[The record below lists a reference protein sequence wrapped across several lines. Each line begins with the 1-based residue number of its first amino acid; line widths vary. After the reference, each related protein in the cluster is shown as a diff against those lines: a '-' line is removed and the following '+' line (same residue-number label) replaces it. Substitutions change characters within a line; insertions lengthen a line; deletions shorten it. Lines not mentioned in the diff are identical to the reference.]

1 MAVSRTR
8 IAKKTQR
15 ALSLSLS
22 PSRRFPAQA
31 AIPINMPR
39 ATRKRKALVEVNAP
53 IDSPNG
59 LGPVASVSQEEYSAL
74 IQDMIDNIDRAGAYR
89 LE

>member
-1 MAVSRTR
+1 
-8 IAKKTQR
+8 
-15 ALSLSLS
+15 
-22 PSRRFPAQA
+22 
-31 AIPINMPR
+31 MPR